1 MSRLELLEELKHL
14 SNADRLIVIETATR
28 MVREQLQQPVASTAD
43 DDDPILRVAGCL
55 SGLPLSFEDIERELY
70 GKDYN

>member
-1 MSRLELLEELKHL
+1 MRLASQRPRVTVSKI
-14 SNADRLIVIETATR
+14 SPQVSDRQAITIN
-28 MVREQLQQPVASTAD
+28 PVASTAD